1 MIVWINGAFGSG
13 KSTIADLLTKRLK
26 PSYVYDP
33 EQVGYFLWSV
43 FPESMK
49 RKGNFQHI
57 PMWREFNYQ
66 ILKYIYQQY
75 DGVLIVPMTIYN
87 RQYYEEIIGRLQA
100 DEIEVRHFILMAE
113 KQTLIQRL
121 VQRGESV
128 DSWAAQHIDVCLQA
142 FSSDIQHEKIDTE
155 RKSAEK
161 VVSEIVNRLQITP
174 TNNHREG

>member
-49 RKGNFQHI
+49 RTGNFQHI

-66 ILKYIYQQY
+66 ILNYF
-75 DGVLIVPMTIYN
+75 
-87 RQYYEEIIGRLQA
+87 LQGHNA
-100 DEIEVRHFILMAE
+100 
-113 KQTLIQRL
+113 K
-121 VQRGESV
+121 
-128 DSWAAQHIDVCLQA
+128 
-142 FSSDIQHEKIDTE
+142 
-155 RKSAEK
+155 
-161 VVSEIVNRLQITP
+161 
-174 TNNHREG
+174 